1 MDEGLTLET
10 PAFKLFTV
18 GNLRNQLIL
27 YNLIKPFFYIRSGWM
42 CSGNTIKITQE

>member
-1 MDEGLTLET
+1 MNEGLTLET

-27 YNLIKPFFYIRSGWM
+27 YNLIKPFFIFAQGG
-42 CSGNTIKITQE
+42 CAAVIQ

>member
-27 YNLIKPFFYIRSGWM
+27 YNLNPFLYSLRVDV
-42 CSGNTIKITQE
+42 QR